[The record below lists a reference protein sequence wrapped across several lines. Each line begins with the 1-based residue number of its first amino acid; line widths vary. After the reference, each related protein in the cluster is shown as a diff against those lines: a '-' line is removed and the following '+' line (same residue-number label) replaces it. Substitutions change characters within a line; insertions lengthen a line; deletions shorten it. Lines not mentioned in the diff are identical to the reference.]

1 LRCEQDIVCR
11 FFKHDGIRSGG
22 FRLVTR
28 MAPTMAQRNGALH
41 ATPQIQKIGNAL
53 VNDFCICRF

>member
-1 LRCEQDIVCR
+1 
-11 FFKHDGIRSGG
+11 
-22 FRLVTR
+22 